1 MTVFVLVH
9 SRSVVCW
16 AAVIIYCGSYGSTF
30 FVLKMFRS
38 IQSLNYNN
46 SNECRFTVTRS
57 IKILYDLQVVKFKSM
72 GVWKLAYKLH
82 RHVLP
87 LIYTKFHTQEFYSR
101 MGRKKKPFIDKKNST
116 TYKLVH
122 RSQHDPLV
130 ADQDASQMVLS
141 EIPGMCPL

>member
-1 MTVFVLVH
+1 MET
-9 SRSVVCW
+9 C
-16 AAVIIYCGSYGSTF
+16 
-30 FVLKMFRS
+30 
-38 IQSLNYNN
+38 IQITQTCFAIN
-46 SNECRFTVTRS
+46 F
-57 IKILYDLQVVKFKSM
+57 
-72 GVWKLAYKLH
+72 
-82 RHVLP
+82 
-87 LIYTKFHTQEFYSR
+87 YTKFHTQEFYSR